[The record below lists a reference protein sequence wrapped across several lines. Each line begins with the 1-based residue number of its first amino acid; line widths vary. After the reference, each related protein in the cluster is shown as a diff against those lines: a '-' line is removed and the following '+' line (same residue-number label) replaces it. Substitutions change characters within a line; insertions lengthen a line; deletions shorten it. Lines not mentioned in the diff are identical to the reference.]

1 MAVQTERGHL
11 IVVPAVIDHRY
22 AVGARVTNT
31 SWGVRDG
38 RRIPIGLQPWSACPP
53 MPDVNT
59 SPCTPVLPT
68 LGLLAPSVHREFN
81 MENLDQVLDTGSN
94 SFWNL
99 LLAAVAIGGSFLAA
113 RYARRAIRRM
123 LRQYDGL
130 DNYAGAM
137 IGRIAGWSIVFLGV
151 VLALAILGVD
161 MAPIVLGV
169 ILIAAFLMLSGKTF
183 IENWAAGILLQ
194 TRAPYRPGDR
204 IQTLDY
210 VGTVELT
217 NSRSV
222 VLRKADGQI
231 IHVPNADVLNNPL
244 TNQTGDEGGR
254 RSSLEFGVA
263 DGTDLNAAE
272 RILVEAAA
280 SVAGV
285 RSEPVPTA
293 WVASLG
299 ETTINLELRFW
310 VDFKDRH
317 VVRSAVAHEA
327 LARLASAGVSM
338 PFPTQSLII
347 TREPGSS
354 RK

>member
-1 MAVQTERGHL
+1 
-11 IVVPAVIDHRY
+11 
-22 AVGARVTNT
+22 
-31 SWGVRDG
+31 
-38 RRIPIGLQPWSACPP
+38 
-53 MPDVNT
+53 
-59 SPCTPVLPT
+59 
-68 LGLLAPSVHREFN
+68 
-81 MENLDQVLDTGSN
+81 MENLDQIVDAGSN

-99 LLAAVAIGGSFLAA
+99 LLAAVAIGGSFWAA
-113 RYARRAIRRM
+113 RYARRAIRGK
-123 LRQYDGL
+123 LRQYEGL

-137 IGRIAGWSIVFLGV
+137 IGRITGWAIVFIGV

-161 MAPIVLGV
+161 MAPVVLAIVLVG
-169 ILIAAFLMLSGKTF
+169 AFLLLSGKTF

-194 TRAPYRPGDR
+194 ARAPYHPGDR
-204 IQTLDY
+204 IETQDY

-222 VLRKADGQI
+222 VLRQGDGQI
-231 IHVPNADVLNNPL
+231 IHVPNVDVLKNPL

-263 DGTDLNAAE
+263 GGTDLNAAE
-272 RILVEAAA
+272 RILVESAA

-293 WVASLG
+293 WVVSLG
-299 ETTINLELRFW
+299 DTTINLELRFW

-327 LARLASAGVSM
+327 LERLAAAGVSM
-338 PFPTQSLII
+338 PFPTQELII
-347 TREPGSS
+347 TGEITPSTEE
-354 RK
+354 

>member
-1 MAVQTERGHL
+1 
-11 IVVPAVIDHRY
+11 
-22 AVGARVTNT
+22 
-31 SWGVRDG
+31 
-38 RRIPIGLQPWSACPP
+38 
-53 MPDVNT
+53 
-59 SPCTPVLPT
+59 
-68 LGLLAPSVHREFN
+68 
-81 MENLDQVLDTGSN
+81 MENLDQIVDAGSN

-99 LLAAVAIGGSFLAA
+99 LLAAVAIGGSFWAA
-113 RYARRAIRRM
+113 RYARRAIRGK
-123 LRQYDGL
+123 LRQYEGL

-137 IGRIAGWSIVFLGV
+137 IGRITGWAIVFIGV

-161 MAPIVLGV
+161 MAPVVLAIVLVG
-169 ILIAAFLMLSGKTF
+169 AFLLLSGKTF

-194 TRAPYRPGDR
+194 ARAPYHPGDR
-204 IQTLDY
+204 IETQDY

-222 VLRKADGQI
+222 VLRQGDGQI
-231 IHVPNADVLNNPL
+231 IHVPNVDVLKNPL

-263 DGTDLNAAE
+263 GGTDLENAE
-272 RILVEAAA
+272 RILVESAV

-293 WVASLG
+293 WVVSLG
-299 ETTINLELRFW
+299 DTTINLELRFW

-327 LARLASAGVSM
+327 LARLAAAGVSM
-338 PFPTQSLII
+338 PFPTQELII
-347 TREPGSS
+347 TGEIKESTEE
-354 RK
+354 

>member
-1 MAVQTERGHL
+1 
-11 IVVPAVIDHRY
+11 
-22 AVGARVTNT
+22 
-31 SWGVRDG
+31 
-38 RRIPIGLQPWSACPP
+38 
-53 MPDVNT
+53 
-59 SPCTPVLPT
+59 
-68 LGLLAPSVHREFN
+68 
-81 MENLDQVLDTGSN
+81 MENLDQIVDAGSN

-99 LLAAVAIGGSFLAA
+99 LLAAVAIGGSFWAA
-113 RYARRAIRRM
+113 RYARRAIRGK
-123 LRQYDGL
+123 LRQYEGL

-137 IGRIAGWSIVFLGV
+137 IGRITGWAIVFIGV

-161 MAPIVLGV
+161 MAPVVLAIVLVG
-169 ILIAAFLMLSGKTF
+169 AFLLLSGKTF

-194 TRAPYRPGDR
+194 ARAPYHPGDR
-204 IQTLDY
+204 IETQDY

-222 VLRKADGQI
+222 VLRQGDGQI
-231 IHVPNADVLNNPL
+231 IHVPNVDVLKNPL

-263 DGTDLNAAE
+263 GGTDLENAE
-272 RILVEAAA
+272 RILVESAV

-293 WVASLG
+293 WVVSLG
-299 ETTINLELRFW
+299 DTTINLELRFW

-327 LARLASAGVSM
+327 LARLAAAGVSM
-338 PFPTQSLII
+338 PFPTQELII
-347 TREPGSS
+347 TGEIKESTEA
-354 RK
+354 

>member
-1 MAVQTERGHL
+1 
-11 IVVPAVIDHRY
+11 
-22 AVGARVTNT
+22 
-31 SWGVRDG
+31 
-38 RRIPIGLQPWSACPP
+38 
-53 MPDVNT
+53 
-59 SPCTPVLPT
+59 
-68 LGLLAPSVHREFN
+68 
-81 MENLDQVLDTGSN
+81 MENLDQIVDAGSN

-99 LLAAVAIGGSFLAA
+99 LLAAVAIGGSFWAA
-113 RYARRAIRRM
+113 RYARRAIRGK
-123 LRQYDGL
+123 LRQYEGL

-137 IGRIAGWSIVFLGV
+137 IGRITGWAIVFIGV

-161 MAPIVLGV
+161 MAPVVLAIVLVG
-169 ILIAAFLMLSGKTF
+169 AFLLLSGKTF

-194 TRAPYRPGDR
+194 ARAPYHPGDR
-204 IQTLDY
+204 IETQDY

-222 VLRKADGQI
+222 VLRQGDGQI
-231 IHVPNADVLNNPL
+231 IHVPNVDVLKNPL

-263 DGTDLNAAE
+263 GGTDLENAE
-272 RILVEAAA
+272 RILVESAV

-293 WVASLG
+293 WVVSLG
-299 ETTINLELRFW
+299 DTTINLELRFW

-327 LARLASAGVSM
+327 LARLAAAEVSM
-338 PFPTQSLII
+338 PFPTQELII
-347 TREPGSS
+347 TGEIKESTEE
-354 RK
+354 

>member
-1 MAVQTERGHL
+1 
-11 IVVPAVIDHRY
+11 
-22 AVGARVTNT
+22 
-31 SWGVRDG
+31 
-38 RRIPIGLQPWSACPP
+38 
-53 MPDVNT
+53 
-59 SPCTPVLPT
+59 
-68 LGLLAPSVHREFN
+68 
-81 MENLDQVLDTGSN
+81 MENLDQIVDAGSN

-99 LLAAVAIGGSFLAA
+99 LLAAVAIGGSFWAA
-113 RYARRAIRRM
+113 RYARRAIRGK
-123 LRQYDGL
+123 LRQYEGL

-137 IGRIAGWSIVFLGV
+137 IGRITGWAIVFIGV

-161 MAPIVLGV
+161 MAPVVLAIVLVG
-169 ILIAAFLMLSGKTF
+169 AFLLLSGKTF

-194 TRAPYRPGDR
+194 ARAPYHPGDR
-204 IQTLDY
+204 IETQDY

-222 VLRKADGQI
+222 VLRQGDGQI
-231 IHVPNADVLNNPL
+231 IHVPNVDVLKNPL

-263 DGTDLNAAE
+263 GGTDLNAAE
-272 RILVEAAA
+272 RILVESAV

-293 WVASLG
+293 WVVSLG
-299 ETTINLELRFW
+299 DTTINLELRFW

-327 LARLASAGVSM
+327 LARLAAAGVSM
-338 PFPTQSLII
+338 PFPTQELII
-347 TREPGSS
+347 TGEIKESTEE
-354 RK
+354 